1 MAKKP
6 KIVSNIMDILG
17 GRINIPQKES
27 PKAGDASLMPTD
39 RRSEVIL
46 QLEKSTNHNKT
57 QATATISPTALIGD
71 SIERV
76 RSRRIENRRALLLNP
91 DVQKAADLMVASCFA
106 PNDLNCT
113 EVPVTVTLESIDT
126 DTRTAIS
133 DFLTKEFE
141 RRLDLSVEA
150 MRMAHDFMYKEGS
163 VIRMVIPSSSVDDL
177 LGSATGLEDLKTK
190 IDSESK
196 HGSLFGFGDEV
207 PMQVGN
213 LALESI
219 IPTFFT
225 KDKVKDTGEVA
236 PFSEFATEAL
246 KKVSFTD
253 NVSVVTG
260 SKKAKQITTTH
271 VKNRL
276 YARFG
281 DNITASMDPPDPNV
295 EQKAEPMILSIPPE
309 SVTVIHTPGDAAS
322 HIGYLILLDSFGNP
336 IDTSAND
343 FDNISFGQMS
353 SGTTGSLI
361 NQTFNAYGMGTTSG
375 VSEHHLMAMN
385 AVYNRIMINHINQR
399 LSKSGFGNSILE
411 ENESMLRCMFSR
423 FLGSHDTR
431 VLFVPASLITYMAI
445 EFDGR
450 GYGVSMLEGVKHS
463 LSLYTAVNIARV
475 TAAIKSATDRRKI
488 SAQFTENMNIHPEQF
503 IQNVQSKWIEKSSYS
518 FGLDPRD
525 IVRQIASKSITFD
538 LKGIPGIEDFSISNE
553 PDSKSASFDFDA
565 DVEKRLMDNVLS
577 GMKVPAAAMNNLSEE
592 EYSRSVVTSNLFFNM
607 TTIGLQ
613 RYIIKAISPFLVNI
627 ARWSPSIRKRLEEIL
642 SGGGGKKTP
651 KQTEVGTVDDSTD
664 HKSKLDEVI
673 DSIVITL
680 PRPNIAP
687 TESQF
692 KVFGAMSEAVT
703 AMVNAVLPDDLIG
716 SDDRSAAA
724 LKMLR
729 SSIIRRNII
738 NFMTTSGMTG
748 IDIPATDFSGE
759 HADMVDTLNAL
770 TNINAMLD
778 THVKVTTLSDS
789 PDTAEGY

>member
-150 MRMAHDFMYKEGS
+150 MRMAHDFMYKEGA
-163 VIRMVIPSSSVDDL
+163 VIKMVIPASSVDDL
-177 LGSATGLEDLKTK
+177 LGSASGLEDLKTK

-207 PMQVGN
+207 PVQVAD

-225 KDKVKDTGEVA
+225 KDKVKDSGESA

-260 SKKAKQITTTH
+260 SKKAKQITTAH

-281 DNITASMDPPDPNV
+281 DNITASLDPPDPNA
-295 EQKAEPMILSIPPE
+295 EQKAEPMVLSIPTE
-309 SVTVIHTPGDAAS
+309 SVTVIHTPGDATS
-322 HIGYLILLDSFGNP
+322 HIGYLILLDNFGNP

-488 SAQFTENMNIHPEQF
+488 SAQFTDNMNIQPEQF
-503 IQNVQSKWIEKSSYS
+503 IQNVQNKWIEKSSYS

-565 DVEKRLMDNVLS
+565 DVDKRLKDDVLS
-577 GMKVPAAAMNNLSEE
+577 GMKVPPAAMNNLGEE

-613 RYIIKAISPFLVNI
+613 RYIKKAISPFLVNI
-627 ARWSPSIRKRLEEIL
+627 ARWSPSIRKRLEELL
-642 SGGGGKKTP
+642 SSGDGKKTP

-692 KVFGAMSEAVT
+692 KVFGSMSEAVT